1 MSPRTSTA
9 SGPWPYRVAV
19 AVAAGV
25 VVVRTVLLALDGV
38 ERLQDLS
45 LTDPVWPALAVLLA
59 LLLGPYVSEVQAA
72 GTKLVRQAPAADS
85 SGELAELASAALD
98 EQPTLSL
105 DEQAELA
112 ASRYLGTQLAVAGA
126 QVLYPELAHMRLHL
140 HVPDDSGRLVP
151 VLEHDDAATAWARGW
166 DPGVGV
172 VGRAFS
178 RRRMQVSHAPALQA
192 ELSQVPDKPD
202 EAFRDLSL
210 VLAVPLLNLGGRPV
224 GVLSAATSDPE
235 PPDGSENSS
244 DDLAHEAELRLALE
258 ALASGLARV
267 LVDLAAWDTDD
278 AGAAGREGG
287 A

>member
-1 MSPRTSTA
+1 MSPRTSSA

-19 AVAAGV
+19 GVAAGV
-25 VVVRTVLLALDGV
+25 VLVRSVLLALDGV
-38 ERLQDLS
+38 ERLQGLS

-59 LLLGPYVSEVQAA
+59 LLVGPYVSEVQAA
-72 GTKLVRQAPAADS
+72 GARVVRQAPPPADS
-85 SGELAELASAALD
+85 SGELAELASATLD
-98 EQPTLSL
+98 EQPTLSP

-126 QVLYPELAHMRLHL
+126 QVLYPELAPLRLHL

-151 VLEHDDAATAWARGW
+151 VLEYDDAATAWARGW

-178 RRRMQVSHAPALQA
+178 RRRVQVSRAPALQA

-224 GVLSAATSDPE
+224 GVLSAAGSGPE
-235 PPDGSENSS
+235 PLGPEGGAD
-244 DDLAHEAELRLALE
+244 EADLRLALE

-278 AGAAGREGG
+278 AAGAVA
-287 A
+287 